1 MINYSLPKT
10 LEVNGKEYNIRWHT
24 EAALDTITALSDPN
38 LSDRDKALAVIG
50 IIYEGVIPR
59 KDQEEA
65 IKQAYWFLDGG
76 DVSKPKK
83 SPRVI
88 DWEKD
93 FPLICAPVN
102 RVLGYE
108 IRADLQHLHWWTF
121 IAAYMEVGG
130 DCTFATVVR
139 LREKIARGQ
148 KLEKYEQEFYNKNR
162 ELIDIRV
169 KESKEEEAFLRD
181 VFGL

>member
-10 LEVNGKEYNIRWHT
+10 LEVNGKEYKIRWHT

-102 RVLGYE
+102 RVLGFD
-108 IRADLQHLHWWTF
+108 IRQDPQHLHWWTF
-121 IAAYMEVGG
+121 LSAYMEIGG
-130 DCTFATVVR
+130 DCLFAQIVNIR
-139 LREKIARGQ
+139 DKKARGK
-148 KLEKYEQEFYNKNR
+148 KLEKYEKEWADNNA
-162 ELIDIRV
+162 ELIRITV
-169 KESKEEEAFLRD
+169 KESKEEEAFFRD